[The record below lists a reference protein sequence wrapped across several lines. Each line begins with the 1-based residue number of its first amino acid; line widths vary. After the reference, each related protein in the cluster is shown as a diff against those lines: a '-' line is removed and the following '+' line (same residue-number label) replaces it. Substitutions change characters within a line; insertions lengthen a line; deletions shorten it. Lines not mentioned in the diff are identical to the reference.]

1 MSQKKR
7 STRREFLE
15 TASVGAGAAFGVPF
29 IITSSA
35 LGNSERPAASDRIV
49 MGGIGIGNMGRG
61 DQWGFLNRKDVQY
74 VAMCDVR
81 EQVRERSKATID
93 GHYGNRDCKAYN
105 DFRELLARP
114 DIDAVHIATPDHW
127 HAIITIEACR
137 NGKDVFCQKPE
148 TLTLREGPLMIA
160 AARRYGRVVSGGSQR
175 VLEDYRKLV
184 EPAWA
189 GEFGEI
195 KWINVGPLPKLCNL
209 PPEEPAE
216 KMDWDMWL
224 GPAPWAP
231 YNSSRC
237 SGSYSING
245 KSWRSFSDYSGG
257 GMTDWGAHHF
267 GGATFVCDVREL
279 QPAEVVFQEDNGSP
293 YLAYHYPN
301 GLILYH
307 NRPRTQNMQVEGTP
321 GQKLPPKP
329 VPTYKGGDNIGAD
342 FIYCVKTREKPFR
355 DIELAVN
362 TAVVSHLGNTAY
374 LLKRS
379 LKWDSAR
386 QEFPGD
392 AEANRLLDR
401 ARREP
406 WLL

>member
-1 MSQKKR
+1 MSQSKR
-7 STRREFLE
+7 PTRRDFLK
-15 TASVGAGAAFGVPF
+15 TSGAAFGVPY
-29 IITSSA
+29 IITSAA

-61 DQWGFLNRKDVQY
+61 DQRAFLDRKDVQY
-74 VAMCDVR
+74 VAMSDVR
-81 EQVRERSKATID
+81 ENVRRRSKAAID
-93 GHYGNRDCKAYN
+93 QHYGNSDCRTYN

-160 AARRYGRVVSGGSQR
+160 AGRRYGRVISGGSQR
-175 VLEDYRKLV
+175 VLEDYRRYV
-184 EPAWA
+184 DPAWA
-189 GEFGEI
+189 GEFGKI
-195 KWINVGPLPKLCNL
+195 KSINVNVGPLPKLCNL
-209 PPEEPAE
+209 PREEMAE

-224 GPAPWAP
+224 GPAPWGP
-231 YNSSRC
+231 YNSKRC

-245 KSWRSFSDYSGG
+245 ASWRSFSDYSGG

-267 GGATFVCDVREL
+267 GGATFICDVREL
-279 QPAEVVFQEDNGSP
+279 QPEEVTYHDDKDGR
-293 YLAYHYPN
+293 YLAYRYPN

-307 NRPRTQNMQVEGTP
+307 NRPKSENLQIEGTP
-321 GQKLPPKP
+321 GEKLPPKP
-329 VPTYKGGDNIGAD
+329 VPTYKGGGSISGD
-342 FIYCVKTREKPFR
+342 FIECVKTREKPFR

-362 TAVVSHLGNTAY
+362 TAVVSHLGNIAY

-379 LKWDSAR
+379 LKWDAAR
-386 QEFPGD
+386 QEFIDD
-392 AEANRLLDR
+392 AEANRLVDR

-406 WLL
+406 WQL